1 MLKLYRLILGA
12 SLVLTVPTAVLA
24 QKPKTLKPGFNLFST
39 AQDVQL
45 GKEAAAQIEKQV
57 AVIDHRDLNEY
68 VNRIGKKLSAQPEA
82 GQFPYT
88 FKVVYDK
95 SINAF
100 ALPGGPAYVH
110 TGLISSAD
118 NEAQLAG
125 VLAHEIAHVSL
136 RHGTSQATKAQALQ
150 LVAGLG
156 VSLLGGGSMLG
167 QLAQMG
173 VGLGANSLL
182 LKFSR
187 SAESDA
193 DLLGA
198 RMMAKAGYDPIEMA
212 RFFEKLE
219 AGERASGQ
227 SVAQFFSDHP
237 SPGNR
242 VKAVS
247 AEVKMMPAT
256 QYTKG
261 NTADL
266 QRIQGTVK
274 ALPVPPKA
282 NTDFRSSG
290 NPEAARPANELKQFR
305 NQLVTLQHPGNW
317 EVFSN
322 NQSNEI
328 TIASREGII
337 EASGNAE
344 IGYGA
349 VVGLTQS
356 KNAID
361 LDRDSKAFL
370 DQLMKSNRNM
380 QASGQQPKRF
390 QVSGSPAL
398 LHVVYSGSPYKNQ
411 KEVDAIVTAVHPQ
424 GLFYMILISPES
436 EYSKAQSSFDRMIQS
451 VQFGR

>member
-1 MLKLYRLILGA
+1 
-12 SLVLTVPTAVLA
+12 
-24 QKPKTLKPGFNLFST
+24 
-39 AQDVQL
+39 
-45 GKEAAAQIEKQV
+45 
-57 AVIDHRDLNEY
+57 
-68 VNRIGKKLSAQPEA
+68 
-82 GQFPYT
+82 
-88 FKVVYDK
+88 
-95 SINAF
+95 
-100 ALPGGPAYVH
+100 
-110 TGLISSAD
+110 
-118 NEAQLAG
+118 
-125 VLAHEIAHVSL
+125 
-136 RHGTSQATKAQALQ
+136 
-150 LVAGLG
+150 
-156 VSLLGGGSMLG
+156 
-167 QLAQMG
+167 
-173 VGLGANSLL
+173 
-182 LKFSR
+182 
-187 SAESDA
+187 
-193 DLLGA
+193 
-198 RMMAKAGYDPIEMA
+198 
-212 RFFEKLE
+212 
-219 AGERASGQ
+219 
-227 SVAQFFSDHP
+227 
-237 SPGNR
+237 
-242 VKAVS
+242 
-247 AEVKMMPAT
+247 
-256 QYTKG
+256 
-261 NTADL
+261 
-266 QRIQGTVK
+266 
-274 ALPVPPKA
+274 VPPKA